1 MIINFKDITKY
12 FGSDLVLD
20 GASGIIKSNSR
31 IGIIGANGAGKTTLL
46 NIISGVEQYDSGEI
60 YLNPSVKVGYLTQ
73 NSLVES
79 EETVYNEMKKVFSA
93 ELEAINKLES
103 IDLSNNSNKYEYE
116 KLLSY
121 INSKDAYN
129 IEFKIN
135 YILNGMG
142 FTYHQREQ
150 TVSSLSGGERTRLAL
165 AKLLLTDCNV
175 LLLDE
180 PTNHL
185 DFTTSAW
192 LEKYLSEYKGAV
204 ISVTHDRYY
213 LNKVCNTIWEMEFGK
228 ITQYEGNYTKFKET
242 KKKVL
247 RQKEKEYNEY
257 IERQE
262 KLKDYVAR
270 NLVRASTSA
279 MAKSRQKELEK
290 MEEINKPQQYNKQI
304 NINFK
309 IANKS
314 WFDVLKSF
322 NLSLSIDGR
331 KLITDINLDIKYG
344 EKIAFI
350 GENGIGKTTLFNT
363 LLGKHIEY
371 DGKFRWGKEV
381 SIGVYEQNHKYSDQS
396 KTVKDEFWDTFP
408 SLNENQV
415 RFALASVLFTADDI
429 YKKVGDISGGE
440 SARLQLAKLTMQ
452 FNNVLMM
459 DEPTNHL
466 DMMSKEKLEKALLD
480 FSGTELIISHDR
492 YFLNTVPDKIVYLS
506 KSRVIIFNG
515 KFDEFQKEFD
525 SVITTDEKSKE
536 KNAVKV
542 PNNYKSKEERAS
554 QAKKRNEISSIEKQI
569 SALELENSKL
579 EEFILHN
586 STNYEELSK
595 ACNSLE
601 QNKKQIDTLTEKWLE
616 LSEE

>member
-142 FTYHQREQ
+142 FTYHQRGQ

-242 KKKVL
+242 KEKVL

-525 SVITTDEKSKE
+525 SVITTDEKPKE

-542 PNNYKSKEERAS
+542 PNSYKSKEERAS